1 MSSRQSKL
9 EKNLSRIVSAN
20 CIPLDLIIAD
30 AKDRD
35 MGGGANAVGLEK

>member
-1 MSSRQSKL
+1 MSSRQRKL
-9 EKNLSRIVSAN
+9 EKNFSRIVSAN

>member
-30 AKDRD
+30 AKGRD
-35 MGGGANAVGLEK
+35 MGGSANAVGLEK